1 MLPVVNKVLVLRATS
16 QFALHSFDLKAEKV
30 TEIFS
35 IPTDKNTLVLEGV
48 LSESNPLAFV
58 EVEDAKQN
66 KIGFFVFNFGAKG
79 ELRTSFSYSN
89 TSANGGHFSSQ

>member
-1 MLPVVNKVLVLRATS
+1 MNKVLALRDTS
-16 QFALHSFDLKAEKV
+16 QFALHSFDIEIEKKV

-58 EVEDAKQN
+58 EVEAVKGS
-66 KIGFFVFNFGAKG
+66 KSGFVVFHFGAKG
-79 ELRTSFSYSN
+79 ELRKLFSYSKTN
-89 TSANGGHFSSQ
+89 ANGRFFSSL